1 MGCKPSRSR
10 PGKRSQ
16 FPTGGKG
23 RGAKEQWPVASERKA
38 GEIVPH
44 GSPPTP
50 LAPVTL
56 GANRASRPQRRW
68 PRYVFDLEGSVNSAF
83 LGLFSA
89 TFGPSFSG
97 YGYPTRY
104 AATTCCSR
112 LDRCRQRELP
122 VSRTFLDQFRPQ
134 LSGHGYPTQRAANTS
149 CPRSDRFWLLEL
161 RVSRTFL
168 DKLRFICSDHGCPT
182 QCAANTSVF
191 ARGVSAV

>member
-89 TFGPSFSG
+89 TFGPSSQAMDTQLNAL
-97 YGYPTRY
+97 PT
-104 AATTCCSR
+104 
-112 LDRCRQRELP
+112 LP
-122 VSRTFLDQFRPQ
+122 VLARTVSGCLNSAFLGLF
-134 LSGHGYPTQRAANTS
+134 
-149 CPRSDRFWLLEL
+149 
-161 RVSRTFL
+161 
-168 DKLRFICSDHGCPT
+168 
-182 QCAANTSVF
+182 
-191 ARGVSAV
+191 

>member
-104 AATTCCSR
+104 AATT
-112 LDRCRQRELP
+112 
-122 VSRTFLDQFRPQ
+122 
-134 LSGHGYPTQRAANTS
+134 S